1 VDRCLQKTDG
11 RENVFNL
18 EWPGTTDRTPMTP
31 TSTPNTSRLD
41 LVDALRGFAIV
52 SIMLLHN
59 IEHFDLYFS
68 PPGERAWLKGL
79 GQGVWD
85 TMFALFGGKSYAIF
99 ALLFGLTFHLQF
111 DARAR
116 HGDDF
121 RPRFAWRMLLLLG
134 FGLVNSAF
142 YQGDIL
148 AMYAVLGLALIPVAR
163 LRTRTVFL
171 LACFLSLQPVAW
183 IDALAAL
190 GSVAGKLPDP
200 ASWAYFGR
208 AEEYLKH
215 GSLLDVW
222 IGNLANGKQAVLLW
236 SWEMGRILQIP
247 ALFMFGML
255 AGRAGLFAVNDANRI
270 VWRRVFFGALLLL
283 GLLLFIHGHL
293 EAWLAAE
300 ALRRPLDAICAPLRN
315 LDIMLLLVTGFALLY
330 RRPAG
335 ARVLGVFR
343 WMGRMSLTSY
353 MMQSIVGTTLYYG
366 FGFGRYATTG
376 TVLALLI
383 GIVLA
388 VLQGGFSAWWLKH
401 HKQGPLEALWHRLTW
416 IGTAAQ
422 PATRINIPS

>member
-1 VDRCLQKTDG
+1 MPPQ
-11 RENVFNL
+11 
-18 EWPGTTDRTPMTP
+18 P
-31 TSTPNTSRLD
+31 TSRLD
-41 LVDALRGFAIV
+41 LVDALRGFAIA

-59 IEHFDLYFS
+59 LEHFDLYFS
-68 PPGERAWLKGL
+68 PPGDPAWMKEL
-79 GQGVWD
+79 GQGIWD

-99 ALLFGLTFHLQF
+99 ALLFGLTFHLQS

-116 HGDDF
+116 RDDDF

-148 AMYAVLGLALIPVAR
+148 AIYAVLGLVLIPVAH

-171 LACFLSLQPVAW
+171 LACFLTLQPFAW
-183 IDALAAL
+183 FDALAAL
-190 GSVAGKLPDP
+190 HSAPGKLPDP
-200 ASWAYFGR
+200 ASWALFGQ
-208 AEEYLKH
+208 ADEYLKH

-222 IGNLANGKQAVLLW
+222 IGNLTNGKHAVLLW

-255 AGRAGLFAVNDANRI
+255 AGRAGLFAVNDRNRV
-270 VWRRVFFGALLLL
+270 VWRRVFVGALLLL
-283 GLLLFIHGHL
+283 GPLLVVHTHL
-293 EAWLAAE
+293 ATWIAAE
-300 ALRRPLDAICAPLRN
+300 ALSRPLDTICLPLLN

-330 RRPAG
+330 RRPRRS
-335 ARVLGVFR
+335 RVLGVFR

-366 FGFGRYATTG
+366 YGFGQYATTG
-376 TVLALLI
+376 PVLALLV

-388 VLQGGFSAWWLKH
+388 LLQGCFSAWWLKR

-416 IGTAAQ
+416 IGADAQ
-422 PATRINIPS
+422 PATRVNSPG

>member
-1 VDRCLQKTDG
+1 
-11 RENVFNL
+11 
-18 EWPGTTDRTPMTP
+18 MTP
-31 TSTPNTSRLD
+31 HPTTPSPVTSAPRLD

-59 IEHFDLYFS
+59 LEHFDLYFS
-68 PPGERAWLKGL
+68 PPGEPAWLKGL
-79 GQGVWD
+79 GKGIWD

-99 ALLFGLTFHLQF
+99 ALLFGLTFHLQS

-116 HGDDF
+116 RGDDF

-148 AMYAVLGLALIPVAR
+148 AMYAVLGLVLIPVAR

-171 LACFLSLQPVAW
+171 LACFLSLQPFAW

-190 GSVAGKLPDP
+190 GSAPGKLPDP
-200 ASWAYFGR
+200 ASWAHFGR
-208 AEEYLKH
+208 ADDYLKH

-222 IGNLANGKQAVLLW
+222 IGNLTNGKQAVLLW

-255 AGRAGLFAVNDANRI
+255 AGRAGLFAVDETNRI
-270 VWRRVFFGALLLL
+270 VWRRIFFGALLLL
-283 GLLLFIHGHL
+283 GPLLVVHSHL
-293 EAWLAAE
+293 EAWIAAE
-300 ALRRPLDAICAPLRN
+300 ALRRPLNAICEPLLN

-330 RRPAG
+330 RRPSG
-335 ARVLGVFR
+335 ARVLGMFR
-343 WMGRMSLTSY
+343 SLGRMSLTSY

-366 FGFGRYATTG
+366 FGFGQYVTTG
-376 TVLALLI
+376 TALALVI
-383 GIVLA
+383 GIALA
-388 VLQGGFSAWWLKH
+388 VLQGAFSAWWLRR
-401 HKQGPLEALWHRLTW
+401 HKQGPLEGVWHRLTW

-422 PATRINIPS
+422 PATRVNMPS

>member
-1 VDRCLQKTDG
+1 MTHSPDMPRTDA
-11 RENVFNL
+11 
-18 EWPGTTDRTPMTP
+18 
-31 TSTPNTSRLD
+31 RLD

-68 PPGERAWLKGL
+68 PPGEPAWLKGL
-79 GQGVWD
+79 GQHIWD
-85 TMFALFGGKSYAIF
+85 AMFAVFGGKSYAIF
-99 ALLFGLTFHLQF
+99 ALLFGLTFHLQY

-116 HGDDF
+116 RGEDF

-142 YQGDIL
+142 YEGDIL

-163 LRTRTVFL
+163 LGTWTVFL

-183 IDALAAL
+183 LDAFAAL
-190 GSVAGKLPDP
+190 GSAPGKLPDP

-222 IGNLANGKQAVLLW
+222 IGNLTNGKQAVLLW

-255 AGRAGLFAVNDANRI
+255 AGRLGLFAMNDRNI
-270 VWRRVFFGALLLL
+270 GIWRRVFFGALLLL
-283 GLLLFIHGHL
+283 GPLIFIHGHL
-293 EAWLAAE
+293 NAWIPAE
-300 ALRRPLDAICAPLRN
+300 ALRRPLNAICTPLLN

-335 ARVLGVFR
+335 ARVLGSLR
-343 WMGRMSLTSY
+343 WLGRMSLTSY
-353 MMQSIVGTTLYYG
+353 MMQSIVGTTLYHG
-366 FGFGRYATTG
+366 FGFGLYAVTG
-376 TVLALLI
+376 TVAALSI

-388 VLQGGFSAWWLKH
+388 ALQGTFSAWWLKR
-401 HKQGPLEALWHRLTW
+401 HKQGPLETVWHRLTW
-416 IGTAAQ
+416 IGAASSQHAQ
-422 PATRINIPS
+422 PATRVNNPS

>member
-1 VDRCLQKTDG
+1 
-11 RENVFNL
+11 
-18 EWPGTTDRTPMTP
+18 MTP
-31 TSTPNTSRLD
+31 HAPTPAPLTNTPRLD

-59 IEHFDLYFS
+59 LEHFDLYFS
-68 PPGERAWLKGL
+68 PPGEPDWLKAIGK
-79 GQGVWD
+79 GIWD

-116 HGDDF
+116 RGEDF

-142 YQGDIL
+142 YEGDIL
-148 AMYAVLGLALIPVAR
+148 SMYAVLGLALIPVAR
-163 LRTRTVFL
+163 LRTRTVLL

-183 IDALAAL
+183 VNALAAL
-190 GSVAGKLPDP
+190 GSAPGKLPNP
-200 ASWAYFGR
+200 ASWAYFDR
-208 AEEYLKH
+208 ASEYLMH
-215 GSLLDVW
+215 GSLVDAWV
-222 IGNLANGKQAVLLW
+222 GNLTNGKHAVLLW

-270 VWRRVFFGALLLL
+270 VWRRVFFAALLLL
-283 GLLLFIHGHL
+283 GPLYVIRSHL
-293 EAWLAAE
+293 DPWIAAE
-300 ALRRPLDAICAPLRN
+300 ALRRPLDAICLPLLN

-335 ARVLGVFR
+335 QRVLGVFR
-343 WMGRMSLTSY
+343 WLGRMSLTSY
-353 MMQSIVGTTLYYG
+353 MMQSLVGTTLYHG
-366 FGFGRYATTG
+366 FGFGLYATTG
-376 TVLALLI
+376 TAQALAI

-388 VLQGGFSAWWLKH
+388 VLQGCFSAWWLRY

-416 IGTAAQ
+416 IGTARL
-422 PATRINIPS
+422 PAASQAG

>member
-1 VDRCLQKTDG
+1 MTSSPDM
-11 RENVFNL
+11 
-18 EWPGTTDRTPMTP
+18 PRTA
-31 TSTPNTSRLD
+31 SRLD

-68 PPGERAWLKGL
+68 PPGDPAWLKGL
-79 GQGVWD
+79 GQHIWD
-85 TMFALFGGKSYAIF
+85 TMFAVFGGKSYAIF
-99 ALLFGLTFHLQF
+99 ALLFGLTFHLQD

-116 HGDDF
+116 RGEDF

-148 AMYAVLGLALIPVAR
+148 AIYAVFGLVLIPVAR

-171 LACFLSLQPVAW
+171 LACFLSLQPLAW
-183 IDALAAL
+183 LDALAAL
-190 GSVAGKLPDP
+190 DSAPGKLPDP

-208 AEEYLKH
+208 AEDYLKH

-222 IGNLANGKQAVLLW
+222 IGNLTNGKHAVLLW
-236 SWEMGRILQIP
+236 SWEMGRVLQIP

-255 AGRAGLFAVNDANRI
+255 AGRAGLFAISDRNRAI
-270 VWRRVFFGALLLL
+270 WRRVFVVALLLL
-283 GLLLFIHGHL
+283 GPLIFIHGHL
-293 EAWLAAE
+293 EAWIPAE
-300 ALRRPLDAICAPLRN
+300 ALRRPLDAICAPLLN
-315 LDIMLLLVTGFALLY
+315 LDIMLLLVTGFALLF
-330 RRPAG
+330 RRSAG
-335 ARVLGVFR
+335 ARVLGALR

-366 FGFGRYATTG
+366 FGFGLYAVTG
-376 TVLALLI
+376 TVAAISI

-388 VLQGGFSAWWLKH
+388 VLQGAFSAWWLRR
-401 HKQGPLEALWHRLTW
+401 HKQGPLETVWHRLTW
-416 IGTAAQ
+416 IGAASGETAQ
-422 PATRINIPS
+422 PATRVNNPS